1 MTTDDNPDETRSP
14 RAVVRDSIAVGVAT
28 GTYGIAFGAA
38 GVAAGLSVMQTC
50 LTSLLIF
57 TGASQF
63 ALVSVLGAAA
73 GGAVTGAVV
82 SSAVGSA
89 LLLGA
94 RNALYGVRLSGLL
107 RWRGWRRAV
116 VAQGVIDESS
126 AMAFAQP
133 TRATARLAFLAT
145 AASVFV
151 LWNLATLAG
160 AAGATALGDPAVFG
174 LDAAVP
180 AGFLALLAPR
190 LREGPPERRVAAAG
204 AVIALAATPWL
215 PPGVP
220 VLLAALGVLV
230 ALIARRAA
238 A

>member
-1 MTTDDNPDETRSP
+1 VTTDAP
-14 RAVVRDSIAVGVAT
+14 RRTVLRDSIAVGVAT

-38 GVAAGLSVMQTC
+38 GVAAGLSILQTC

-63 ALVSVLGAAA
+63 ALVSALG
-73 GGAVTGAVV
+73 GGVTGAVLL
-82 SSAVGSA
+82 SGVGSG

-107 RWRGWRRAV
+107 GVRGWRRV
-116 VAQGVIDESS
+116 VAAQGVIDESS
-126 AMAFAQP
+126 AMAFGQP
-133 TRATARLAFLAT
+133 TAASARLAFGAT
-145 AASVFV
+145 AVSVFV

-160 AAGATALGDPAVFG
+160 AAGATAIGDPAVFG

-190 LREGPPERRVAAAG
+190 LREGPVQRRVAAAG
-204 AVIALAATPWL
+204 AVVALGSSLWL
-215 PPGVP
+215 PTGVP
-220 VLLAALGVLV
+220 VLLAAAGVLV
-230 ALIARRAA
+230 AFLPSGGDGAP
-238 A
+238 